1 MNLLDKNKIDNGSD
15 MLMKKRFVLRWNV
28 SNEEG
33 SFECYNATLQ
43 NFYYYFFVRS
53 CAAISFVY
61 KLKSDRFIHLGKNYF
76 N

>member
-33 SFECYNATLQ
+33 SFE
-43 NFYYYFFVRS
+43 
-53 CAAISFVY
+53 
-61 KLKSDRFIHLGKNYF
+61 
-76 N
+76 